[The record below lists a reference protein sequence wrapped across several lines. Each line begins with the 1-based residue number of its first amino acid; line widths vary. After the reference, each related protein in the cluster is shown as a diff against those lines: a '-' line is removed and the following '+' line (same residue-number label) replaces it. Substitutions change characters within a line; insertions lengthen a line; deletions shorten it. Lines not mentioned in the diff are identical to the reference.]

1 MRAALPESFPHLT
14 LVHGVRVS
22 ALVVLLLVEDL
33 REHTLESC
41 LRLTVAVLLIVCVVV
56 ECSDEL
62 PCLLDPVVGLGE
74 QDRDRA
80 YPCEISVGLSP

>member
-1 MRAALPESFPHLT
+1 MRAALPESFPHLA

-33 REHTLESC
+33 CEHTLESC
-41 LRLTVAVLLIVCVVV
+41 LRLAVAVLLIICVVV